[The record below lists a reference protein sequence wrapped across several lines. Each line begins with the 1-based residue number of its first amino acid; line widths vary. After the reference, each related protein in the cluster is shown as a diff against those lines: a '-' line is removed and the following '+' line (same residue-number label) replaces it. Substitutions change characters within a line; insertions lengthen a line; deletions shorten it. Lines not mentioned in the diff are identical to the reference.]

1 MTTFGAMKA
10 RIADETLRSDLVTQI
25 GNAIRSAIAEYRAE
39 RFWFNEA
46 SAQTVT
52 TAGDAVITPPVGLVR
67 VDFVEAVQGP
77 GLHGTRY
84 RLQSVSFEV
93 RQAMSASATQ
103 GPPRTWAGYR
113 DKILLYPVPDGAYPL
128 WLHHLR
134 DLPAL
139 EADTDSNAWLTE
151 AGDLIRQAAKRI
163 LYSDV
168 VDDERRA
175 AIAAAAEHRALAAL
189 RGQSLNRTGTG
200 RLRATAF

>member
-1 MTTFGAMKA
+1 MTTFGAMTT

-25 GNAIRSAIAEYRAE
+25 GNAIRSAVAEYRAE

-46 SAQTVT
+46 SAQTAT
-52 TAGDAVITPPVGLVR
+52 TAGDDVITPPAGLVR
-67 VDFVEAVQGP
+67 VDFVEAVQN
-77 GLHGTRY
+77 GTRY
-84 RLQSVSFEV
+84 RLDPVSFEE

-103 GPPRTWAGYR
+103 GPPRAWAGYR

-200 RLRATAF
+200 RLRPTAF